1 MGSSRVRLGVAKHM
15 CPTLP
20 YRLGFGMFWK
30 NDSSY
35 EDVAVIEHMD
45 TLYGYAMV
53 LTRNRSDAED
63 LVQETYV
70 RAIRAMRHLRA
81 GSNIKG
87 WLLVILRNIWLN
99 QLRKQRTT
107 PKTVEIDVHDIAA
120 NVVVETSKGPHAL
133 YMSKLECE
141 QVREAIQHL
150 PVDFREVILLREYE
164 ELSYQEIASVL
175 GCPIGTVMSRLA
187 RARSKLRP
195 LLSVTLQIPDSR
207 MNRRSTP

>member
-1 MGSSRVRLGVAKHM
+1 
-15 CPTLP
+15 
-20 YRLGFGMFWK
+20 MFWM

-35 EDVAVIEHMD
+35 EDVAVIEYMD
-45 TLYGYAMV
+45 SLYGYAMV
-53 LTRNRSDAED
+53 LTRNRSEAED
-63 LVQETYV
+63 LVQETYL
-70 RAIRAMRHLRA
+70 RAIGAMRRLRA
-81 GSNIKG
+81 GSNVKS

-99 QLRKQRTT
+99 QLRRRRTT
-107 PKTVEIDVHDIAA
+107 PMVVEIDETTA

-133 YMSKLECE
+133 YVSKRECE

-195 LLSVTLQIPDSR
+195 MLSVTLQISDPR
-207 MNRRSTP
+207 MNRRSTPKRLQQ

>member
-1 MGSSRVRLGVAKHM
+1 
-15 CPTLP
+15 
-20 YRLGFGMFWK
+20 MFWK

-35 EDVAVIEHMD
+35 EDVAVIEYMD
-45 TLYGYAMV
+45 TLYSYAMV
-53 LTRNRSDAED
+53 LTRNRGEAED

-70 RAIRAMRHLRA
+70 RAIRAMRRLRA
-81 GSNIKG
+81 GSNLKS

-99 QLRKQRTT
+99 RLRKQRTT
-107 PKTVEIDVHDIAA
+107 PKTVEIDVDDITA
-120 NVVVETSKGPHAL
+120 NIVVETSKSPHAL
-133 YMSKLECE
+133 YVGKLECE

-175 GCPIGTVMSRLA
+175 ACPVGTVMSRLA

-195 LLSVTLQIPDSR
+195 LLSVTLPISEDQHPKR
-207 MNRRSTP
+207 VQQ

>member
-1 MGSSRVRLGVAKHM
+1 
-15 CPTLP
+15 
-20 YRLGFGMFWK
+20 MFWK

-35 EDVAVIEHMD
+35 EDVAVIECMGS
-45 TLYGYAMV
+45 LYRYAMV
-53 LTRNRSDAED
+53 LTRNRSEAED
-63 LVQETYV
+63 LVQETYF
-70 RAIRAMRHLRA
+70 RAMRAMRRLRA
-81 GSNIKG
+81 GSNVKS

-107 PKTVEIDVHDIAA
+107 PGTVDVDEITA
-120 NVVVETSKGPHAL
+120 NVVAETSKGPHAL
-133 YMSKLECE
+133 YVSKRECE

-187 RARSKLRP
+187 SARSKLRP
-195 LLSVTLQIPDSR
+195 MLSVTLQISDPR
-207 MNRRSTP
+207 MNGRSTPKRLQQ

>member
-1 MGSSRVRLGVAKHM
+1 
-15 CPTLP
+15 
-20 YRLGFGMFWK
+20 MFWK

-35 EDVAVIEHMD
+35 EDVAVLEYMN

-53 LTRNRSDAED
+53 LTRNRSEAED

-70 RAIRAMRHLRA
+70 RAMIAMRRLRA
-81 GSNIKG
+81 GSNIKS
-87 WLLVILRNIWLN
+87 WLLVIMRNIWLN
-99 QLRKQRTT
+99 ELRRQRKI
-107 PKTVEIDVHDIAA
+107 PKMVEIDVDEATA
-120 NVVVETSKGPHAL
+120 NVVVETSKGPQAL
-133 YMSKLECE
+133 YEGKLERE

-175 GCPIGTVMSRLA
+175 GCPVGTVMSRLA

-195 LLSVTLQIPDSR
+195 LLSSML
-207 MNRRSTP
+207 

>member
-1 MGSSRVRLGVAKHM
+1 
-15 CPTLP
+15 
-20 YRLGFGMFWK
+20 MFWK

-35 EDVAVIEHMD
+35 EDVAVIEYMD
-45 TLYGYAMV
+45 NLFSYAMV
-53 LTRNRSDAED
+53 LTRNRGEAVD
-63 LVQETYV
+63 LVQETYL
-70 RAIRAMRHLRA
+70 RAMRAMTRLRA
-81 GSNIKG
+81 GSNVKS

-107 PKTVEIDVHDIAA
+107 PKTVEIDVDDISA
-120 NVVVETSKGPHAL
+120 NVVAETSKGPHAL
-133 YMSKLECE
+133 YVSKRECE
-141 QVREAIQHL
+141 QVREAIQDL

-195 LLSVTLQIPDSR
+195 LLLVTLQISDPR